1 MGQAKQREPERNKRV
16 ADAVAR
22 RIAEEE
28 RRQEVHVAQVKLKMQ
43 HEAEDRER
51 LAALPPEQQ
60 RQVYNRRGKSAVNA
74 TLMIGLALG
83 AMTSFKYRCTTLNR
97 HR

>member
-1 MGQAKQREPERNKRV
+1 MGQAKNREPDRNKRV

-22 RIAEEE
+22 GVAEEA
-28 RRQEVHVAQVKLKMQ
+28 RRQEAHVARVKLKMQ

-51 LAALPPEQQ
+51 IAVLPLEQQ

-74 TLMIGLALG
+74 ALMMGLALG
-83 AMTSFKYRCTTLNR
+83 AMTGFK
-97 HR
+97 